1 MNISVQMFE
10 CCSGNMTPKENW
22 SAGEQTRGIDV
33 DQTGNVY
40 VAIGGAIKKFDKDGN
55 HLGTFFGYKEIEG
68 YEIDPVHLALDQ
80 NEQYLHVTGRDHI
93 AKFDAT
99 NFNYMERW
107 GEFGHSPCQFWSTA
121 GIAIDNTG
129 NIYVSDA
136 GNHQISKF
144 DSLGNCQLGW
154 GSYGTGNGEF
164 NLPAGI
170 AIDDSGNVFVA
181 DRHNYRVQMFDSSGN
196 FLAKWGTRGSGN
208 GEFQNPE
215 AVAIDHSGDI
225 YVGDA
230 TSRIQKFTFGN

>member
-1 MNISVQMFE
+1 M
-10 CCSGNMTPKENW
+10 
-22 SAGEQTRGIDV
+22 
-33 DQTGNVY
+33 
-40 VAIGGAIKKFDKDGN
+40 
-55 HLGTFFGYKEIEG
+55 
-68 YEIDPVHLALDQ
+68 
-80 NEQYLHVTGRDHI
+80 
-93 AKFDAT
+93 
-99 NFNYMERW
+99 
-107 GEFGHSPCQFWSTA
+107 
-121 GIAIDNTG
+121 
-129 NIYVSDA
+129 SDA

-144 DSLGNCQLGW
+144 DSSGNCQLGW

>member
-1 MNISVQMFE
+1 M
-10 CCSGNMTPKENW
+10 
-22 SAGEQTRGIDV
+22 
-33 DQTGNVY
+33 
-40 VAIGGAIKKFDKDGN
+40 AIGGAIKKFDKDGN

-99 NFNYMERW
+99 NFNYIERW
-107 GEFGHSPCQFWSTA
+107 GEFGHSPCQLWSTA

-144 DSLGNCQLGW
+144 DSSGNCQLGW